1 MDDFITERET
11 YLFCIG
17 LYILTLQVEISM
29 IEASLI
35 AFTDNHNIALLLFNS
50 RISIS
55 ISKYFNFDLCLK

>member
-29 IEASLI
+29 IKASLI
-35 AFTDNHNIALLLFNS
+35 AFTDNHNIALLLYNS
-50 RISIS
+50 
-55 ISKYFNFDLCLK
+55 LQ